1 MYIPRE
7 SPIMHVQHRQSK
19 SKIEAIRAKFRAWS
33 HANEKSNPKGK
44 KKSITA
50 TSPILSNNSMDYS
63 RPEKKKRHYQLL
75 KDSKGLG

>member
-44 KKSITA
+44 KNLLQPPAQFYPTI
-50 TSPILSNNSMDYS
+50 PWIIVDQ
-63 RPEKKKRHYQLL
+63 KKK
-75 KDSKGLG
+75 DIISC